1 VRKDLYTET
10 FVQTVDRWDGTLL
23 APSSENRKLE
33 GVRVFR
39 SDWFETVFAKMH
51 PIMPG
56 VWWGPIG
63 VACVYLSVIDERFGW
78 FRGLLG
84 VLFGFLT
91 WTLLEYVLHR
101 FVFHLVPDG
110 TFEGKLRQFMV
121 HGYHHEFPNDR
132 MRLVAPLLLSAPI
145 GALIAAIYVLL
156 LGRYDWMMWYA
167 GTVIGYLAYD
177 WTHYYTHH
185 FRPTTRLGKFLRR
198 YHMEHHYK
206 DSDSHFGISSP
217 LWDWVFG
224 TAHTRT
230 GDASNDTAPALR
242 GAASSGEREAM
253 REPEPN

>member
-1 VRKDLYTET
+1 VRKDFYTET
-10 FVQTVDRWDGTLL
+10 FVQTVERWDGSLL

-39 SDWFETVFAKMH
+39 SSWFEQIFAKAH

-56 VWWGPIG
+56 IWWGPVG
-63 VACVYLSVIDERFGW
+63 VACAYLTIADDRFAPG
-78 FRGLLG
+78 RAALG
-84 VLFGFLT
+84 VLFGLLA
-91 WTLLEYVLHR
+91 WTLLEYLLHR
-101 FVFHLVPDG
+101 WVFHLVPDK
-110 TFEGKLRQFMV
+110 TFDGKLRQFMV

-132 MRLVAPLLLSAPI
+132 MRLVAPILLSVPI
-145 GALIAAIYVLL
+145 GALIAIAYAMLI
-156 LGRYDWMMWYA
+156 GRYHWMAWYV

-206 DSDSHFGISSP
+206 DSQSHFGISSP

-224 TAHTRT
+224 TANGRASAS
-230 GDASNDTAPALR
+230 GD
-242 GAASSGEREAM
+242 REAVS
-253 REPEPN
+253 EPN